1 MAQGQATKV
10 KKKKKSVLKRAAQ
23 SRERAEV
30 NRANRTRVRTMMRR
44 LRTAITAGDATAA
57 GNLLHPTM
65 SAIDQAIAKGVLH
78 ENTAN
83 RYKSRLTLAYNGV
96 KAFSD
101 HMLVADWEA
110 GSWKQPQIIPFG
122 PISFSPA
129 LTPFHYGQAIF
140 EGFTAHR
147 TANSGIALFRPRDNF
162 ARMNRSAARLAM
174 PEIPESL
181 FLEGVAELVRLDRD
195 WVPHREGGALYVR
208 PTYFGVDDTLLV
220 RPANRFRLIVMT
232 SPVGPYFS
240 QPIRLLAEERFVRA
254 FPGGTGDS
262 KAAGN
267 YAGGLL
273 AARLAQEKGFHNVL
287 WLDGVERRYVEES
300 GVMNVFFV
308 LDGKAITPP
317 LNGTILPGVT
327 RDSALTLLREMGITA
342 EQRQISIDEVLS
354 AHAAGKL
361 TEAFGA
367 GTAAIVAPIACIRYR
382 DRELQFPAVS
392 DSSVSARLRS
402 RLVAIQTGREPDK
415 HNWLL
420 PV

>member
-1 MAQGQATKV
+1 MSYAIPI
-10 KKKKKSVLKRAAQ
+10 
-23 SRERAEV
+23 
-30 NRANRTRVRTMMRR
+30 TRV
-44 LRTAITAGDATAA
+44 
-57 GNLLHPTM
+57 
-65 SAIDQAIAKGVLH
+65 SQ
-78 ENTAN
+78 
-83 RYKSRLTLAYNGV
+83 SRLTEALRENSEFGAT
-96 KAFSD
+96 FSD

-110 GSWKQPQIIPFG
+110 GSWKPAQIVPFG

-140 EGFTAHR
+140 EGFKAHR
-147 TANSGIALFRPRDNF
+147 TANRGLALFRPRENF
-162 ARMNRSAARLAM
+162 ARMNRSATRLVL
-174 PEIPESL
+174 PEIPEPL
-181 FLEGVAELVRLDRD
+181 FLEGVTELVRLDRD
-195 WVPHREGGALYVR
+195 WVPHRDGGSLYVR

-232 SPVGPYFS
+232 CPVGPYFA

-317 LNGTILPGVT
+317 LSGTILPGVT
-327 RDSALTLLREMGITA
+327 RDSALTLLREMGIPA
-342 EQRQISIDEVLS
+342 EESQISIDEVVS

-382 DRELQFPAVS
+382 DRDLQFPTDS
-392 DSSVSARLRS
+392 NSSVAVRLRS

>member
-1 MAQGQATKV
+1 
-10 KKKKKSVLKRAAQ
+10 
-23 SRERAEV
+23 
-30 NRANRTRVRTMMRR
+30 
-44 LRTAITAGDATAA
+44 
-57 GNLLHPTM
+57 
-65 SAIDQAIAKGVLH
+65 
-78 ENTAN
+78 
-83 RYKSRLTLAYNGV
+83 
-96 KAFSD
+96 
-101 HMLVADWEA
+101 
-110 GSWKQPQIIPFG
+110 
-122 PISFSPA
+122 
-129 LTPFHYGQAIF
+129 
-140 EGFTAHR
+140 
-147 TANSGIALFRPRDNF
+147 
-162 ARMNRSAARLAM
+162 
-174 PEIPESL
+174 
-181 FLEGVAELVRLDRD
+181 
-195 WVPHREGGALYVR
+195 
-208 PTYFGVDDTLLV
+208 
-220 RPANRFRLIVMT
+220 MT

-317 LNGTILPGVT
+317 LSGTILPGVT
-327 RDSALTLLREMGITA
+327 RDSALTLLRQMGIPA
-342 EQRQISIDEVLS
+342 EERQISIDEVLS
-354 AHAAGKL
+354 VHAAGKL

-382 DRELQFPAVS
+382 DRDLQFPAVS
-392 DSSVSARLRS
+392 DSSVAARLRA
-402 RLVAIQTGREPDK
+402 RLAAIQTGREPDL

>member
-1 MAQGQATKV
+1 MSTPIPI
-10 KKKKKSVLKRAAQ
+10 
-23 SRERAEV
+23 
-30 NRANRTRVRTMMRR
+30 TRV
-44 LRTAITAGDATAA
+44 
-57 GNLLHPTM
+57 
-65 SAIDQAIAKGVLH
+65 SQ
-78 ENTAN
+78 
-83 RYKSRLTLAYNGV
+83 SRLTESLRENSEFGAT
-96 KAFSD
+96 FSD
-101 HMLVADWEA
+101 HMFVADWEA
-110 GSWKQPQIIPFG
+110 GSWKQPQIVPFG

-140 EGFTAHR
+140 EGFKAHR
-147 TANSGIALFRPRDNF
+147 TPNGAVALFRPRENF
-162 ARMNRSAARLAM
+162 VRLNRSAARLAM
-174 PEIPESL
+174 PEVPEPL
-181 FLEGVAELVRLDRD
+181 FLEGVKELVRLDRD
-195 WVPHREGGALYVR
+195 WIPHREGGALYVR

-220 RPANRFRLIVMT
+220 RPANRFRLIIMT
-232 SPVGPYFS
+232 CPVGPYFA

-308 LDGKAITPP
+308 LDGRAITPP
-317 LNGTILPGVT
+317 LGGTILRGVT
-327 RDSALTLLREMGITA
+327 RDSALTLLRDMSIPA
-342 EQRQISIDEVLS
+342 EERQISIDEVLS
-354 AHAAGKL
+354 AHATGKL
-361 TEAFGA
+361 AEAFGA

-382 DRELQFPAVS
+382 ERDLQFPAPT
-392 DSSVSARLRS
+392 DSSVAARLRA
-402 RLVAIQTGREPDK
+402 RLVAIQTGREPDT

>member
-1 MAQGQATKV
+1 MSAPIAI
-10 KKKKKSVLKRAAQ
+10 
-23 SRERAEV
+23 
-30 NRANRTRVRTMMRR
+30 TRV
-44 LRTAITAGDATAA
+44 
-57 GNLLHPTM
+57 
-65 SAIDQAIAKGVLH
+65 SQ
-78 ENTAN
+78 
-83 RYKSRLTLAYNGV
+83 SRLTEALRENSEFGST
-96 KAFSD
+96 FSD
-101 HMLVADWEA
+101 HMFVADWEA
-110 GSWKQPQIIPFG
+110 GSWKQPQIVPFG

-140 EGFTAHR
+140 EGFKAHR
-147 TANSGIALFRPRDNF
+147 MPGNGVSIFRPRENF
-162 ARMNRSAARLAM
+162 VRLNRSATRLAM

-181 FLEGVAELVRLDRD
+181 FIEGVKELVRLDRE
-195 WVPHREGGALYVR
+195 WIPHREGGALYVR

-232 SPVGPYFS
+232 CPVGPYFA

-317 LNGTILPGVT
+317 LGGTILPGVT
-327 RDSALTLLREMGITA
+327 RDSALTLLQELGIPV
-342 EQRQISIDEVLS
+342 EQRQIPIDEILS
-354 AHAAGKL
+354 AHTAGKL

-382 DRELQFPAVS
+382 EQDLQFPAVS
-392 DSSVSARLRS
+392 DSSVAAKLRA
-402 RLVAIQTGREPDK
+402 RLVAIQTGREPDQ
-415 HNWLL
+415 HNWLM

>member
-1 MAQGQATKV
+1 MSSPIASTRV
-10 KKKKKSVLKRAAQ
+10 AQ
-23 SRERAEV
+23 SRLTEA
-30 NRANRTRVRTMMRR
+30 
-44 LRTAITAGDATAA
+44 LR
-57 GNLLHPTM
+57 
-65 SAIDQAIAKGVLH
+65 
-78 ENTAN
+78 ENSEFGST
-83 RYKSRLTLAYNGV
+83 
-96 KAFSD
+96 FSD
-101 HMLVADWEA
+101 HMFVADWESA
-110 GSWKQPQIIPFG
+110 AWKPPQIVPFG
-122 PISFSPA
+122 PLSFSPA

-140 EGFTAHR
+140 EGFKAHR
-147 TANSGIALFRPRDNF
+147 TPAGVALFRPRENF
-162 ARMNRSAARLAM
+162 SRFNRSAARLAM

-181 FLEGVAELVRLDRD
+181 FLDGAKELVRLDRD
-195 WVPHREGGALYVR
+195 WIPHREGGALYVR

-232 SPVGPYFS
+232 CPVGPYFA
-240 QPIRLLAEERFVRA
+240 QPIRLLAEERFIRA

-308 LDGKAITPP
+308 LDGRAITPP
-317 LNGTILPGVT
+317 LGGTILPGVT
-327 RDSALTLLREMGITA
+327 RDSALTLLREMGIPA
-342 EQRQISIDEVLS
+342 EERQISIDEVVS

-367 GTAAIVAPIACIRYR
+367 GTAAIVAPIARIRYR
-382 DRELQFPAVS
+382 EHDLQFPAVS
-392 DSSVSARLRS
+392 DSSVAARLRA
-402 RLVAIQTGREPDK
+402 RLVGIQTGREPDI

>member
-1 MAQGQATKV
+1 M
-10 KKKKKSVLKRAAQ
+10 S
-23 SRERAEV
+23 
-30 NRANRTRVRTMMRR
+30 
-44 LRTAITAGDATAA
+44 TAIPITRA
-57 GNLLHPTM
+57 
-65 SAIDQAIAKGVLH
+65 SQ
-78 ENTAN
+78 
-83 RYKSRLTLAYNGV
+83 SRLTEALRENSEFGAT
-96 KAFSD
+96 FSD
-101 HMLVADWEA
+101 HMFVADWEA
-110 GSWKQPQIIPFG
+110 GSWKQPQIVPFG

-140 EGFTAHR
+140 EGFKAHR
-147 TANSGIALFRPRDNF
+147 TPNGDVALFRPRENF
-162 ARMNRSAARLAM
+162 GRLNRSAVRLAM
-174 PEIPESL
+174 PEIPEPL
-181 FLEGVAELVRLDRD
+181 FLDGVSELVRLDRD
-195 WVPHREGGALYVR
+195 WIPHREGGALYVR
-208 PTYFGVDDTLLV
+208 PTYFGIDNTLLV

-232 SPVGPYFS
+232 CPVGPYFA

-308 LDGKAITPP
+308 LDGQAITPP
-317 LNGTILPGVT
+317 LSGTILPGVT
-327 RDSALTLLREMGITA
+327 RDSALTLLREMGIPA
-342 EQRQISIDEVLS
+342 EERQITIDEIVS
-354 AHAAGKL
+354 AHATGRL

-382 DRELQFPAVS
+382 DHDLQFPAAT
-392 DSSVSARLRS
+392 DSSVAARLRS
-402 RLVAIQTGREPDK
+402 RLVAIQTGREPDT

>member
-1 MAQGQATKV
+1 MSAPIATTR
-10 KKKKKSVLKRAAQ
+10 SAQ
-23 SRERAEV
+23 SRLTES
-30 NRANRTRVRTMMRR
+30 
-44 LRTAITAGDATAA
+44 LR
-57 GNLLHPTM
+57 
-65 SAIDQAIAKGVLH
+65 
-78 ENTAN
+78 ENSEFGST
-83 RYKSRLTLAYNGV
+83 
-96 KAFSD
+96 FSD
-101 HMLVADWEA
+101 HMFVADWEA
-110 GSWKQPQIIPFG
+110 GSWKTPRIVPFG
-122 PISFSPA
+122 PISLSPA

-140 EGFTAHR
+140 EGFKAHR
-147 TANSGIALFRPRDNF
+147 TAAGVALFRPRENF
-162 ARMNRSAARLAM
+162 LRLNRSAARLAM
-174 PEIPESL
+174 PEIPEPL
-181 FLEGVAELVRLDRD
+181 FLEGVKELVRLDRD
-195 WVPHREGGALYVR
+195 WIPHREGGALYVR

-232 SPVGPYFS
+232 CPVGPYFA

-262 KAAGN
+262 KTAGN

-273 AARLAQEKGFHNVL
+273 AARLAQERGFHNVL

-300 GVMNVFFV
+300 GVMNVFFF

-317 LNGTILPGVT
+317 LGGTILPGVT
-327 RDSALTLLREMGITA
+327 RDSALTLLREMGIPA
-342 EQRQISIDEVLS
+342 EERQITIDELLS

-382 DRELQFPAVS
+382 DRDLQFPAVS
-392 DSSVSARLRS
+392 DSSVAARLRS
-402 RLVAIQTGREPDK
+402 RLVAIQTGREPDI

>member
-1 MAQGQATKV
+1 MSSPIPT
-10 KKKKKSVLKRAAQ
+10 
-23 SRERAEV
+23 
-30 NRANRTRVRTMMRR
+30 TRVS
-44 LRTAITAGDATAA
+44 L
-57 GNLLHPTM
+57 
-65 SAIDQAIAKGVLH
+65 
-78 ENTAN
+78 
-83 RYKSRLTLAYNGV
+83 SRLTEALRENSEFGAT
-96 KAFSD
+96 FSD
-101 HMLVADWEA
+101 HMLVANWQT
-110 GSWKQPQIIPFG
+110 GSWQQPEIVPFG

-140 EGFTAHR
+140 EGFKAHR
-147 TANSGIALFRPRDNF
+147 TANDGVALFRPRENF
-162 ARMNRSAARLAM
+162 VRLNRSAARLAM
-174 PEIPESL
+174 PEIPEPL
-181 FLEGVAELVRLDRD
+181 FLDGIAELVRLDRD
-195 WVPHREGGALYVR
+195 WVPLREGGALYVR
-208 PTYFGVDDTLLV
+208 PVYFGVDDTLLV
-220 RPANRFRLIVMT
+220 RPANRFRFIVMT
-232 SPVGPYFS
+232 CPVGPYFA

-287 WLDGVERRYVEES
+287 WLDGLERRYVEES

-317 LNGTILPGVT
+317 LGGTILPGVT
-327 RDSALTLLREMGITA
+327 RDSALTLLSEMGISV
-342 EQRQISIDEVLS
+342 EERQISIDEVLS

-382 DRELQFPAVS
+382 DRDLQFPTAS
-392 DSSVSARLRS
+392 DSSVAARLRA
-402 RLVAIQTGREPDK
+402 RLVALQTGRSPDI

>member
-1 MAQGQATKV
+1 M
-10 KKKKKSVLKRAAQ
+10 S
-23 SRERAEV
+23 
-30 NRANRTRVRTMMRR
+30 
-44 LRTAITAGDATAA
+44 TAIPITRA
-57 GNLLHPTM
+57 
-65 SAIDQAIAKGVLH
+65 SQ
-78 ENTAN
+78 
-83 RYKSRLTLAYNGV
+83 SRLTEALRENSEFGAT
-96 KAFSD
+96 FSD
-101 HMLVADWEA
+101 HMFVADWEA
-110 GSWKQPQIIPFG
+110 GSWKQPQIVPFG

-140 EGFTAHR
+140 EGFKAHR
-147 TANSGIALFRPRDNF
+147 TPNGDVALFRPRENF
-162 ARMNRSAARLAM
+162 GRLNRSAVRLAM
-174 PEIPESL
+174 PEIPEPL
-181 FLEGVAELVRLDRD
+181 FLDGVSELVRLDRD
-195 WVPHREGGALYVR
+195 WIPHREGGALYVR
-208 PTYFGVDDTLLV
+208 PTYFGIDNTLLV

-232 SPVGPYFS
+232 CPVGPYFA

-308 LDGKAITPP
+308 LDGQAITPP
-317 LNGTILPGVT
+317 LSGTILPGVT
-327 RDSALTLLREMGITA
+327 RDSALTLLREMGIPA
-342 EQRQISIDEVLS
+342 EERQITIDEIVS
-354 AHAAGKL
+354 AHATGRL

-382 DRELQFPAVS
+382 DHDLQFPAAT
-392 DSSVSARLRS
+392 DSSVAARLRS
-402 RLVAIQTGREPDK
+402 RLVAIQTGREPDT

-420 PV
+420 HA

>member
-1 MAQGQATKV
+1 MST
-10 KKKKKSVLKRAAQ
+10 SIPI
-23 SRERAEV
+23 
-30 NRANRTRVRTMMRR
+30 TRV
-44 LRTAITAGDATAA
+44 
-57 GNLLHPTM
+57 
-65 SAIDQAIAKGVLH
+65 SQ
-78 ENTAN
+78 
-83 RYKSRLTLAYNGV
+83 SRLTEALRENSEFGAT
-96 KAFSD
+96 FSD
-101 HMLVADWEA
+101 HMFVADWEA
-110 GSWKQPQIIPFG
+110 GDWKQPQIVPFG

-140 EGFTAHR
+140 EGFKAHR
-147 TANSGIALFRPRDNF
+147 IPNGGVALFRPRENF
-162 ARMNRSAARLAM
+162 ARLNRSAARIAM

-181 FLEGVAELVRLDRD
+181 FIEGVKELVRLDRE
-195 WVPHREGGALYVR
+195 WIPHREGGALYIR
-208 PTYFGVDDTLLV
+208 PTYFGIDDTLLV

-232 SPVGPYFS
+232 CPVGPYFA

-308 LDGKAITPP
+308 LDGKAFTPP
-317 LNGTILPGVT
+317 LGGTILPGIT
-327 RDSALTLLREMGITA
+327 RNSALTLLREMGILA
-342 EQRQISIDEVLS
+342 EERQISIDEIVS

-382 DRELQFPAVS
+382 ERDLPFPAPT
-392 DSSVSARLRS
+392 DSSVAARLRA
-402 RLVAIQTGREPDK
+402 RLVSIQTGREPDT
-415 HNWLL
+415 HQWLL

>member
-1 MAQGQATKV
+1 MSHAIPI
-10 KKKKKSVLKRAAQ
+10 
-23 SRERAEV
+23 
-30 NRANRTRVRTMMRR
+30 TRV
-44 LRTAITAGDATAA
+44 
-57 GNLLHPTM
+57 
-65 SAIDQAIAKGVLH
+65 SQ
-78 ENTAN
+78 
-83 RYKSRLTLAYNGV
+83 SRLTEALRENSEFGAT
-96 KAFSD
+96 FSD

-110 GSWKQPQIIPFG
+110 GSWKQPQIVPFG
-122 PISFSPA
+122 PLSFSPA

-140 EGFTAHR
+140 EGFKAHR
-147 TANSGIALFRPRDNF
+147 IAGGRVAIFRPRENF
-162 ARMNRSAARLAM
+162 ARLNRSAARLAM

-181 FLEGVAELVRLDRD
+181 FLEGVTELVRLDRD
-195 WVPHREGGALYVR
+195 WIPHREGGALYVR

-232 SPVGPYFS
+232 CPVGPYFA

-254 FPGGTGDS
+254 FRGGTGDS

-287 WLDGVERRYVEES
+287 WLDGIDRRYVEES

-308 LDGKAITPP
+308 LDGTAITPP
-317 LNGTILPGVT
+317 LSGTILPGVT
-327 RDSALTLLREMGITA
+327 RDSALTLLREIGIPV
-342 EQRQISIDEVLS
+342 EERQISIDEVLS
-354 AHAAGKL
+354 AHATGKL

-382 DRELQFPAVS
+382 DRDLQFPAVS
-392 DSSVSARLRS
+392 DSSVAARLRS
-402 RLVAIQTGREPDK
+402 RLVAIQTGREPDQ

-420 PV
+420 PI

>member
-1 MAQGQATKV
+1 MPTPI
-10 KKKKKSVLKRAAQ
+10 SI
-23 SRERAEV
+23 
-30 NRANRTRVRTMMRR
+30 TRV
-44 LRTAITAGDATAA
+44 
-57 GNLLHPTM
+57 
-65 SAIDQAIAKGVLH
+65 SQ
-78 ENTAN
+78 
-83 RYKSRLTLAYNGV
+83 SRLTEALRENSEFGAT
-96 KAFSD
+96 FSD
-101 HMLVADWEA
+101 HMFVADWEA
-110 GSWKQPQIIPFG
+110 GAWKQPQIVPFG

-140 EGFTAHR
+140 EGFKAHR
-147 TANSGIALFRPRDNF
+147 TPNGGVALFRPRENF
-162 ARMNRSAARLAM
+162 ARLNRSAVRMAM

-181 FLEGVAELVRLDRD
+181 FLDGVAELIRHDRD
-195 WVPHREGGALYVR
+195 WIPHREGGALYVR
-208 PTYFGVDDTLLV
+208 PTYFGIDDTLLV
-220 RPANRFRLIVMT
+220 RPANRFRLIIMT
-232 SPVGPYFS
+232 CPVGPYFA

-262 KAAGN
+262 KSAGN

-317 LNGTILPGVT
+317 LGGTILPGVT
-327 RDSALTLLREMGITA
+327 RNSALTLLREMSIPA
-342 EQRQISIDEVLS
+342 EERQITIDEIV
-354 AHAAGKL
+354 AGHASGKL

-367 GTAAIVAPIACIRYR
+367 GTAAIVAPIAGIRYR
-382 DRELQFPAVS
+382 ERDLQFPAPA
-392 DSSVSARLRS
+392 DSSVASRLRA
-402 RLVAIQTGREPDK
+402 RLVAIQTGREPDT

>member
-1 MAQGQATKV
+1 MSTPIPI
-10 KKKKKSVLKRAAQ
+10 
-23 SRERAEV
+23 
-30 NRANRTRVRTMMRR
+30 TRVST
-44 LRTAITAGDATAA
+44 
-57 GNLLHPTM
+57 
-65 SAIDQAIAKGVLH
+65 
-78 ENTAN
+78 
-83 RYKSRLTLAYNGV
+83 SRLTEALRENSEFGST
-96 KAFSD
+96 FSD
-101 HMLVADWEA
+101 HMFVADWEV
-110 GSWKQPQIIPFG
+110 GSWKQPQIVPFG

-140 EGFTAHR
+140 EGFKAHR
-147 TANSGIALFRPRDNF
+147 TPNGGAALFRPRENF

-174 PEIPESL
+174 PEIPEPL
-181 FLEGVAELVRLDRD
+181 FLEGVKELVRLDHD
-195 WVPHREGGALYVR
+195 WIPHREGGALYIR
-208 PTYFGVDDTLLV
+208 PTYFGIDDTLLV

-232 SPVGPYFS
+232 CPVGPYFA

-287 WLDGVERRYVEES
+287 WLDGVERRFVEES
-300 GVMNVFFV
+300 GVMNIFFV

-317 LNGTILPGVT
+317 LSGTILPGVT
-327 RDSALTLLREMGITA
+327 RNSALTLLREMGILA
-342 EQRQISIDEVLS
+342 EERQISIDEILS

-382 DRELQFPAVS
+382 ERDLQFPAVA
-392 DSSVSARLRS
+392 DSSVAARLRA
-402 RLVAIQTGREPDK
+402 RLVAIQTGREPDTRD
-415 HNWLL
+415 WLL

>member
-1 MAQGQATKV
+1 MSTPIPI
-10 KKKKKSVLKRAAQ
+10 
-23 SRERAEV
+23 
-30 NRANRTRVRTMMRR
+30 TRV
-44 LRTAITAGDATAA
+44 
-57 GNLLHPTM
+57 
-65 SAIDQAIAKGVLH
+65 SQ
-78 ENTAN
+78 
-83 RYKSRLTLAYNGV
+83 SRLTESLRENSEFGCT
-96 KAFSD
+96 FSD
-101 HMLVADWEA
+101 HIFVADWEA
-110 GSWKQPQIIPFG
+110 GSWKPPQIVPFG
-122 PISFSPA
+122 PLSFSPA

-140 EGFTAHR
+140 EGFKAHR
-147 TANSGIALFRPRDNF
+147 TTNGGVALFRPRENF
-162 ARMNRSAARLAM
+162 ARLNRSAARLAM

-181 FLEGVAELVRLDRD
+181 FLEGVTQLVRLDGD

-208 PTYFGVDDTLLV
+208 PVYFGVDDTLLV
-220 RPANRFRLIVMT
+220 RPANRFRFIIMT
-232 SPVGPYFS
+232 CPVGPYFA

-317 LNGTILPGVT
+317 LGGTILRGVT
-327 RDSALTLLREMGITA
+327 RDSSLTLLRDLGIPV
-342 EQRQISIDEVLS
+342 EERQISIDEILS

-382 DRELQFPAVS
+382 ERDLQFPAVA
-392 DSSVSARLRS
+392 DSSVAARLRS